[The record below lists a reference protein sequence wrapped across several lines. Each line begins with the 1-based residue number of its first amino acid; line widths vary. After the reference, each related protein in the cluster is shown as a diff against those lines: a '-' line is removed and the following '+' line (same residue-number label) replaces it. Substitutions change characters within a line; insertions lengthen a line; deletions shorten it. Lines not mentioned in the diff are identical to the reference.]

1 MRRSTLI
8 TFAAGVM
15 AGWWAARRTPEARPQ
30 LERPLPAPPESPVEA
45 AAAPAGPRAPAET
58 GTPMS
63 KEAPATTLPPADTP
77 PAGSPATLRTAR
89 TTIDARMRDL
99 RRPRRSR

>member
-1 MRRSTLI
+1 MRRSTLLM
-8 TFAAGVM
+8 FAAGVM
-15 AGWWAARRTPEARPQ
+15 AGWWAARRTPEAGPQ

-45 AAAPAGPRAPAET
+45 AAAPAET
-58 GTPMS
+58 GTPAS
-63 KEAPATTLPPADTP
+63 QEGPATTTPPADTP

-99 RRPRRSR
+99 RKPRRSR